1 MSKARQRVP
10 VGQSGDALRQ
20 PLPGL
25 AALRDQLPRAT
36 TVPPPAAAATPP
48 AVPPGPAAE
57 TTPRSIYARAA
68 RIVVRRER
76 KGHGGKT
83 ATRIEGIVASPRE
96 LEAAL
101 RDIKRALGCGAA
113 LDGGDIIV
121 QGAQGERLIA
131 FLEARGARKVTVG
144 S

>member
-1 MSKARQRVP
+1 MSKPKQRVP
-10 VGQSGDALRQ
+10 MGEAGGVLRQ

-25 AALRDQLPRAT
+25 AALREQLPTAAPAAKP
-36 TVPPPAAAATPP
+36 VAAAPPAAAPD
-48 AVPPGPAAE
+48 PAAE
-57 TTPRSIYARAA
+57 TRPSLIYARGA

-83 ATRIEGIVASPRE
+83 ATRIEGIVGSARE
-96 LEAAL
+96 LAAAL

-113 LDGGDIIV
+113 LDGGDIVV
-121 QGAQGERLIA
+121 QGAQGERLVA